1 MSAKFFTGDI
11 FSSTKNINNKME
23 EREELTEVNQSETS
37 ISSEEVVELEHVSG
51 DSDNN
56 VSIIILLN

>member
-1 MSAKFFTGDI
+1 MSAKSFTEDI
-11 FSSTKNINNKME
+11 FSSTKNINNKMK
-23 EREELTEVNQSETS
+23 EREELNIEVNQSETS

-56 VSIIILLN
+56 VSIILLN

>member
-1 MSAKFFTGDI
+1 MSAKSFTEDI

-23 EREELTEVNQSETS
+23 EWEELTEVNQSETS

-56 VSIIILLN
+56 VSIILLN

>member
-1 MSAKFFTGDI
+1 MSAKSFTEDI

-56 VSIIILLN
+56 VSIILLN

>member
-1 MSAKFFTGDI
+1 MSAKSFTGDI

-56 VSIIILLN
+56 VSIILLN

>member
-1 MSAKFFTGDI
+1 MSAKSFTEDI
-11 FSSTKNINNKME
+11 FSSTKNINNKMK

-56 VSIIILLN
+56 VSIILLN

>member
-1 MSAKFFTGDI
+1 MSAKSFTGDI

-23 EREELTEVNQSETS
+23 EQEELTEVNQSETS

-56 VSIIILLN
+56 VSIILLN

>member
-1 MSAKFFTGDI
+1 MSAKSFTGDI

-37 ISSEEVVELEHVSG
+37 ISSEEVELEHVSG

-56 VSIIILLN
+56 VSIILLN